1 MKHVL
6 TIDYEG
12 WHQMVY
18 GEATGLDRPL
28 GEEALARATDNVLAL
43 LDEHAVKATFFVLGV
58 TARAFP
64 HLVRRIA
71 SAGHELASHGQRHV
85 QLFTLTRA
93 ELMVELE
100 AARTTLSDLL
110 GVSPRGFRAPYFSI
124 RRENLWALECIAAAG
139 FDYDSSIYPIRHG
152 RYGIPGW
159 PSEPHAVAG
168 GRLVELPLAT
178 APVGSL
184 RLPIA
189 GGGYFRALPTD
200 VVARALSGLASA
212 GRSAVLYLHP
222 YQLDPGPLSAVAAP
236 LSPWRRFTVERFRV
250 EQSIGRQRS
259 LETLKRL
266 LREATF
272 QTAGELATA
281 FLTSRR
287 SNRDPGHL
295 KVNPSPSL
303 ASTVAS

>member
-18 GEATGLDRPL
+18 AEATGLDRPL
-28 GEEALARATDNVLAL
+28 GEDALARATDTILSL

-64 HLVRRIA
+64 HLVRRLA
-71 SAGHELASHGQRHV
+71 AAGHELGSHGQRHV
-85 QLFTLTRA
+85 PLHSLTRPA
-93 ELMVELE
+93 LAKELE
-100 AARTTLSDLL
+100 VARASL
-110 GVSPRGFRAPYFSI
+110 GDVIGVAPAGFRAPYFSI
-124 RRENLWALECIAAAG
+124 RRENLWALECIADAG
-139 FDYDSSIYPIRHG
+139 FTYDSSIYPIHHR

-159 PSEPHAVAG
+159 PREPHAVAG

-178 APVGSL
+178 APVGPL
-184 RLPIA
+184 QLPIA
-189 GGGYFRALPTD
+189 GGGYFRAMPSDLI
-200 VVARALSGLASA
+200 VGALERLGSA

-222 YQLDPGPLSAVAAP
+222 YQLDPGPLSAVDAP
-236 LSPWRRFTVERFRV
+236 LSAWRRLGVERFRLA
-250 EQSIGRQRS
+250 QSIGRRHS
-259 LETLKRL
+259 LATLRRL
-266 LREATF
+266 LPTTEF

-287 SNRDPGHL
+287 RCRDSGHL
-295 KVNPSPSL
+295 KANSSRHSAPSA
-303 ASTVAS
+303 AS

>member
-28 GEEALARATDNVLAL
+28 GEEALARATDTILSL
-43 LDEHAVKATFFVLGV
+43 LHNHAVKATFFVLGV

-71 SAGHELASHGQRHV
+71 AAGHEVGSHGQRHV
-85 QLFTLTRA
+85 PLHTLTRPA
-93 ELMVELE
+93 LATELDV
-100 AARTTLSDLL
+100 ARATLGDLL
-110 GVSPRGFRAPYFSI
+110 GVAPLGFRAPYFSI
-124 RRENLWALECIAAAG
+124 RRENLWALECIAEAG
-139 FDYDSSIYPIRHG
+139 FTYDSSIYPIHHR

-159 PSEPHAVAG
+159 PREPHAVAG

-178 APVGSL
+178 LTVGPAELPV
-184 RLPIA
+184 A
-189 GGGYFRALPTD
+189 GGGYFRALPSD
-200 VVARALSGLASA
+200 LILSALERLASA

-222 YQLDPGPLSAVAAP
+222 YQLDPGPLSSVDAP
-236 LSPWRRFTVERFRV
+236 LSAWRRLGVERFRMA
-250 EQSIGRQRS
+250 QSLGRRHS
-259 LETLKRL
+259 LATLRRL
-266 LREATF
+266 LPVAEF

-287 SNRDPGHL
+287 RSRDPGHL
-295 KVNPSPSL
+295 KANSPPQS
-303 ASTVAS
+303 APTVAS